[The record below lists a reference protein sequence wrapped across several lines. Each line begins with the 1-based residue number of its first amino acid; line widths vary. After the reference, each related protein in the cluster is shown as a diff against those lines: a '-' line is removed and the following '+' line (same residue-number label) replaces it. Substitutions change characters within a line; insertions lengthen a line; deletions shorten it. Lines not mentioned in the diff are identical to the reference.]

1 MTRLLHSLLAI
12 LALAGILIGT
22 PWLLITLGQSPGFLP
37 GWDRLPAMLMAP
49 DSGRFLILLVWAAAW
64 VLWAWLTT
72 LIVIE
77 TVALARGVKAPRMP
91 AASLPQ
97 GLARALV
104 VAAAAAF
111 VAAPLQ
117 AGAAQPHTTAPE
129 AAPHAVAAPSQ
140 AVVQAPRP
148 DAAPTAPTTVEAETV
163 TVEAGDTLWGIADE
177 HLDNP
182 ERWPEVYEL
191 NEGIAQPTGHAL
203 TDPDQI
209 DIGWTL
215 TLPTDTP
222 AVEAP
227 APPEQVA
234 VTTVGETS
242 PGDAATTLLPA
253 EDTTLDDTAEPTDP
267 SPTATAP
274 AVAVPTV
281 PARATDAP
289 PTAEATTSSPTPSPR
304 RAELNPDAQ
313 VSEEELDAAAG
324 FPWQVA
330 GLLGAGSFLG
340 VGIAAAL
347 AARRRDQ
354 FRTRRPGHLIA
365 TPDPVVA
372 PIEMTAQLATGLSAR
387 LVTRLDQVLRRLDPT
402 TQLQAAIVGR
412 DGTISLH
419 TTTPMTAP
427 WTRDGDHWLLP
438 TTVPVDVL
446 GEQDADAPCP
456 FPLLVTI
463 GADARNRVVLLNLE
477 HEGIL
482 SIAGDPV
489 MSADFVRYLAAEL
502 AVNPWSDGGRIACHG
517 PAAQVIPMAP
527 DRLATADEILRIAT
541 TNTTRTTDTH
551 VTATVG
557 RAGQVGDETWA
568 AAALITDQ
576 DDASLAQLAAAITSH
591 PGTTGVALILH
602 TDDPGTLTLTSTGR
616 IRGLGYELTAVGLTE
631 DEAAGCADLLAA
643 ADHDNHTQPAPAPM
657 DELVDVTGNLL
668 VEHRVD
674 RADTTPPG
682 SVEAVLPAPDEEYL
696 EAAVVTATDLE
707 VLAPRVPEAVAETLT
722 ERDPDLDAQVRAWF
736 SPQCPY
742 PRLTLLGPVQAR
754 CYGKPVAKRKAYYT
768 EALAYLA
775 LHPQGVTSEQVAD
788 AFGIN
793 VPRARTVIS
802 DLRLWVG
809 TNPATGT
816 PHIPDAKN
824 SPQAQARGVGLYL
837 VEDLLVDADLFR
849 RLRARGLARGP
860 AGIADLEAALQLVT
874 GRPFDQLRPAGWTWL
889 IDGDR
894 HDHHMICAVADVAHL
909 LVTHHLHTGDLEAA
923 KRAATISLQTDP
935 TSETARLDLAGV
947 MIHQGHSTSARQI
960 VADALGDDAELDLTD
975 RATQILTGKDWLKT
989 G

>member
-1 MTRLLHSLLAI
+1 MTRLLHSLAAI
-12 LALAGILIGT
+12 AALAGILIGA
-22 PWLLITLGQSPGFLP
+22 PWLLLQLGRWPGFLP
-37 GWDRLPAMLMAP
+37 ALDHLPGMLLAP
-49 DSGRFLILLVWAAAW
+49 DSGRFLLLLIWAAAW
-64 VLWAWLTT
+64 ALWAWLTT
-72 LIVIE
+72 LILIE
-77 TVALARGVKAPRMP
+77 LVALLRGVKAPRMP

-104 VAAAAAF
+104 VTAAAAF
-111 VAAPLQ
+111 VAAPLT
-117 AGAAQPHTTAPE
+117 AGATPQASAPE

-148 DAAPTAPTTVEAETV
+148 DAAPTTVEAETV
-163 TVEAGDTLWGIADE
+163 TVEAGDTLWGIAEE

-182 ERWPEVYEL
+182 ERWPEVFEL
-191 NEGIAQPTGHAL
+191 NEGIPQPTGHAL

-215 TLPTDTP
+215 TLPPDTP
-222 AVEAP
+222 LVEAP
-227 APPEQVA
+227 ATAAQVDEPTVRETAGEEVA
-234 VTTVGETS
+234 V
-242 PGDAATTLLPA
+242 TLLPA
-253 EDTTLDDTAEPTDP
+253 EDSTDTVAPAVP
-267 SPTATAP
+267 SPAATST
-274 AVAVPTV
+274 AVAVPTA
-281 PARATDAP
+281 PARATNDTTP
-289 PTAEATTSSPTPSPR
+289 QTASSSPTPSPR
-304 RAELNPDAQ
+304 RAEIAADSE
-313 VSEEELDAAAG
+313 VSEDELDAEAG

-387 LVTRLDQVLRRLDPT
+387 LVTRLHAILCRLDPAT
-402 TQLQAAIVGR
+402 GLQTAVVAR

-419 TTTPMTAP
+419 TTSTLPSP
-427 WTRDGDHWLLP
+427 WVRDGDGWLLP
-438 TTVPVDVL
+438 TTVPVDAL
-446 GEQDADAPCP
+446 GEQDDADSPCP

-463 GADARNRVVLLNLE
+463 GADTRNRVVLLNLE
-477 HEGIL
+477 HEGVL
-482 SIAGDPV
+482 TIAGDPL
-489 MSADFVRYLAAEL
+489 MSADFARYLAAEL
-502 AVNPWSDGGRIACHG
+502 AVNPWSDQVRISCHG

-527 DRLATADEILRIAT
+527 DRLDATPHEILNIAT
-541 TNTTRTTDTH
+541 TNTTRTTDSDI
-551 VTATVG
+551 TATVG

-576 DDASLAQLAAAITSH
+576 DDEGIAELAAAITTH
-591 PGTTGVALILH
+591 PGRTGVALILH
-602 TDDPGTLTLTSTGR
+602 TDDPGTLTLTSSGR

-643 ADHDNHTQPAPAPM
+643 ADHGNNPAPAPA
-657 DELVDVTGNLL
+657 DDLVDVTGNLL
-668 VEHRVD
+668 PGHRVD
-674 RADTTPPG
+674 RDDTTG
-682 SVEAVLPAPDEEYL
+682 GAVDAILPAPDEDYVA
-696 EAAVVTATDLE
+696 AAVVTPADLQ
-707 VLAPRVPEAVAETLT
+707 VLAPRVPDTVAEALT

-736 SPQCPY
+736 SPTCPY

-788 AFGIN
+788 AFGLSI
-793 VPRARTVIS
+793 PRARTVIS

-809 TNPATGT
+809 TNPATGG
-816 PHIPDAKN
+816 PHIPDAKA
-824 SPQAQARGVGLYL
+824 SAQAQARGVGLYL

-849 RLRARGLARGP
+849 RLRARGLARGA

-874 GRPFDQLRPAGWTWL
+874 GRPFDQLRPNGWTWL

-923 KRAATISLQTDP
+923 KRAATISLQADP
-935 TSETARLDLAGV
+935 TSETARLNLAGI

-960 VADALGDDAELDLTD
+960 VADALGDHVDLDLTD
-975 RATQILTGKDWLKT
+975 RATEILTGKDWLRT